1 MRAIRSG
8 RPRSGG
14 VLARNFIDHRSR
26 YLPAL
31 QRAPRVSM
39 VKGTQEGAIP
49 FGRPFRRIARRSGEQ
64 TQDRRRV
71 LEVGVDIDV
80 DQSHHGNVVTDLSEV
95 DALKSRRVD
104 NDERLR
110 EVLHRGQGDTRR
122 SGIAIDQCSGQGTT
136 GTASVMQSAKGVF
149 LRYASED
156 AGVAKSICDALRR
169 ALS

>member
-26 YLPAL
+26 YLPPL
-31 QRAPRVSM
+31 QRAPLVST

-49 FGRPFRRIARRSGEQ
+49 FGGPFRRIARRSGEQ

-110 EVLHRGQGDTRR
+110 EVLHRGEGDTPR
-122 SGIAIDQCSGQGTT
+122 SGIAIDQWGREPQGPR
-136 GTASVMQSAKGVF
+136 
-149 LRYASED
+149 L
-156 AGVAKSICDALRR
+156 
-169 ALS
+169 